1 MNRGSHVKSGQ
12 TAFKVLNFFL
22 RSKKPTQVVPERRH
36 FEQEEIKKIFRRCLI
51 RLRTIYIL
59 NQVTKEIVT
68 YGTSSN
74 LYDISTRDRPALQRY
89 LFPLSRS
96 QDQDEEKLEFPII
109 HPNSFLKQFWNGI
122 FLLMMIYVATILP
135 FRISFYLDNQV
146 QAWYYA
152 DIVTDVLFWLDLI
165 ISSISG
171 YYDEEGKLVKKR
183 KIVLMNYLKGWFTV
197 DLLSCLPL
205 NYIMDSTISENDNM
219 NSKNIKLFKL
229 LKLPRMYRLL
239 KLIRF
244 IDIMKYL
251 GISEIMEF
259 FQFNYGFSRLLSL
272 LISVCLVIHF
282 SGCLWY
288 YVAAFN
294 DFDAQTWVSRNNL
307 TSSNIQTKYIAS
319 IYYAFTTLTTVG
331 YGDIHSFSSAEM
343 IITIFLM
350 IVGVGFYSLIIGLLS
365 SILSQIDYKGHKLQ
379 QQQAILNEFCV
390 EKKISLNL
398 REKLKETLEY
408 SFDKNCFTWADN
420 KYIFKDLPINLRYEI
435 MLNIHNG
442 VFGNMQ
448 LFQLVDDKQ
457 FLVKV
462 VPLLKPILF
471 LESEIIWEQNSN
483 PDAIYFIAEGR
494 MNFKADFVVIKSTN
508 QKKQFAFKSMIG
520 GSYFG
525 EIEIFMHIKRETVAQ
540 CESQCEMYYLTITS
554 FENEIYDDFPHIM
567 NKMNKIALERRQK
580 NQETIQQLQQ
590 FIDDATKKQLK
601 RTQPR
606 KNTVLLREYIKQNSQ
621 KTIEDIQ
628 QDDTA
633 NDTERPQIQ
642 TNRSRLQDLFQIT
655 QEIEQL
661 LD

>member
-1 MNRGSHVKSGQ
+1 MNRSGHVKSGQ

-22 RSKKPTQVVPERRH
+22 RSKKPSQVVPERRH
-36 FEQEEIKKIFRRCLI
+36 FEQDEIKKIFRRCLI

-74 LYDISTRDRPALQRY
+74 LYDISTRDRPALQKY
-89 LFPLSRS
+89 LFPLSKS
-96 QDQDEEKLEFPII
+96 QDQDDDQLEFPII
-109 HPNSFLKQFWNGI
+109 HPNSIFRQIWNGI

-135 FRISFYLDNQV
+135 FRISFYLDNEV

-152 DIVTDVLFWLDLI
+152 DIVTDVLFWFDLI
-165 ISSISG
+165 ISFLSG

-183 KIVLMNYLKGWFTV
+183 KIIFMNYLKGWFTV
-197 DLLSCLPL
+197 DLISCLPL
-205 NYIMDSTISENDNM
+205 NYVLDGVQAENGNM
-219 NSKNIKLFKL
+219 KSQNIKLFKL
-229 LKLPRMYRLL
+229 LKLPRMYRLF
-239 KLIRF
+239 KIIRF
-244 IDIMKYL
+244 IDMMKYL

-272 LISVCLVIHF
+272 LISVCLVIHL
-282 SGCLWY
+282 SGCLWF

-294 DFDAQTWVSRNNL
+294 DFDSYTWVSRNDL
-307 TSSNIQTKYIAS
+307 TSSTTQTKYIAS

-350 IVGVGFYSLIIGLLS
+350 IVGVGFYSMIVGLLS

-379 QQQAILNEFCV
+379 QQQAILNEFCI

-398 REKLKETLEY
+398 REKLKETLQY

-420 KYIFKDLPINLRYEI
+420 KYIFKDLPINLRYDII
-435 MLNIHNG
+435 MNIHNG

-494 MNFKADFVVIKSTN
+494 MNFKADFIVIKQTN

-525 EIEIFMHIKRETVAQ
+525 EIEIFLHTKRETVAQ

-567 NKMNKIALERRQK
+567 TKMKKIALERRQK
-580 NQETIQQLQQ
+580 NLETIQQLQQ

-621 KTIEDIQ
+621 KTLEDMKPNDYQ
-628 QDDTA
+628 QE
-633 NDTERPQIQ
+633 TENPQIS
-642 TNRSRLQDLFQIT
+642 TNRLKLQDLFLIT

-661 LD
+661 LE